1 MSSNSINNSSSP
13 FPSGEGRTGAKPKV
27 TLVGA
32 GPGDPDLLTLKG
44 VKALAEAKVVLYDA
58 LSNEEIMNHAPTNAI
73 RIYVGKRKGCHSYS
87 QDQINQLIVDNALTY
102 GNVVR
107 LKGGDPF
114 IFGRGSEEIEF
125 VESFGI
131 PTFVVPGIS
140 SAIAVPAS
148 QGISLTKRGIS
159 ESFWVI
165 TGTTSERNLS
175 NDVTLAA
182 QSTATVV
189 ILMGMSKLAQIVA
202 LFQDQSKG
210 ETPIAIIQN
219 GTLESEKMGVGT
231 IDTIEAVVTENN
243 LSNPAIIVIGEVV
256 RERNN
261 LKAVYQELLSNK
273 ICARE

>member
-1 MSSNSINNSSSP
+1 MHNNDI
-13 FPSGEGRTGAKPKV
+13 KPKV

-44 VKALAEAKVVLYDA
+44 VRALAEANVVLYDA
-58 LSNEEIMNHAPTNAI
+58 LANEEIMNHAPKTAL
-73 RIYVGKRKGCHSYS
+73 RIFVGKRKGAHSYT
-87 QDQINQLIVDNALTY
+87 QDQINQLIVDYAFAY

-140 SAIAVPAS
+140 SAIAVPAY

-175 NDVTLAA
+175 NDITLAA
-182 QSTATVV
+182 KSTATVV
-189 ILMGMSKLAQIVA
+189 ILMGMSKLAQIVS
-202 LFQDQSKG
+202 LFQNQSKG

-219 GTLESEKMGVGT
+219 GTTPTEKVGIGT
-231 IDTIEAVVTENN
+231 IDTIQAIVEKKK

-261 LKAVYQELLSNK
+261 LKAVYNELLSNK

>member
-1 MSSNSINNSSSP
+1 MHNNDI
-13 FPSGEGRTGAKPKV
+13 KPKV

-44 VKALAEAKVVLYDA
+44 VRALAEANVVLYDA
-58 LSNEEIMNHAPTNAI
+58 LANDEIMNHAPVTAL
-73 RIYVGKRKGCHSYS
+73 RIFVGKRKGSHSYT

-140 SAIAVPAS
+140 SAIAVPAY
-148 QGISLTKRGIS
+148 QGISLTKRGVS

-165 TGTTSERNLS
+165 TGTTSDRDLS
-175 NDVTLAA
+175 NDIALAA
-182 QSTATVV
+182 QSAATVV
-189 ILMGMSKLAQIVA
+189 ILMGMSKLEQIVS
-202 LFQDQSKG
+202 LFQNQSKG

-219 GTLESEKMGVGT
+219 GTTPIEKIGIGT
-231 IDTIEAVVTENN
+231 IDTILAIVADNQ

-261 LKAVYQELLSNK
+261 LKAVYKELLSNK